1 MMRRKLLGICVVI
14 LSLLTQISQP
24 AVADTVANTV
34 ISAKLNGAVYS
45 FEISHPES
53 ATCTVYT
60 SAANN
65 NCQIPISYRVT
76 SQNSNNMFYGNG
88 IALDESNV
96 KVGFFGFTTF
106 LDSPSPNWKSSS
118 IYVSMANSGRINLTL
133 TGTNDYTYQVV
144 SRKSIDLKVSTTA
157 PTVKLFDF
165 NPLWDNSVLE
175 HKVIYS
181 KYSLGNSTSMVV
193 GFPTKIRSSGECA
206 TVVFHLAPVDY
217 LKKESPASA
226 SFKKYAAFSIDIW
239 TNDGLKLASLD
250 SRDSTNFFAP
260 TLITQVP
267 IKLCDK
273 VFSSGREVS
282 LKLAFKTGV
291 SIVYGDIVEFNEN
304 LLVVGNSVANKP
316 TISSKTTIT
325 CIKGKLT
332 KKVTAAKP
340 KCPNGYKLKK

>member
-1 MMRRKLLGICVVI
+1 MAV
-14 LSLLTQISQP
+14 LSVFAQFSQP

-34 ISAKLNGAVYS
+34 ISAKINGAVFS

-76 SQNSNNMFYGNG
+76 SQNSSNMFYGNG

-118 IYVSMANSGRINLTL
+118 IYVSMAKSGKINLSL

-217 LKKESPASA
+217 LKKES
-226 SFKKYAAFSIDIW
+226 FKKYAAFSIDIW

-273 VFSSGREVS
+273 VFSSGREIS

-304 LLVVGNSVANKP
+304 LLVVGEPITNYS
-316 TISSKTTIT
+316 SSKKSTIT
-325 CIKGKLT
+325 CVKGKLT
-332 KKVTAAKP
+332 KKVTAVKP
-340 KCPNGYKLKK
+340 KCPSGYKVKK